1 MAKFFYKMQ
10 NILDIK
16 LKLETQAKN
25 EFAIANAEL
34 AAEEEKLNDLAKRQ
48 ASYEEKLKL
57 LYQNELKINEINE
70 TANAVEVMKYHKNIQ
85 MVNVKNA
92 KRKVEIAR
100 AKLQDAIQE
109 RKTHEKLKENAF
121 EEFMAEVAAGESKE
135 IDELVSYRHGQS
147 SNEV

>member
-25 EFAIANAEL
+25 EFAIANREL
-34 AAEEEKLNDLAKRQ
+34 AEEEDKLNKLMERRTG
-48 ASYEEKLKL
+48 YEMKLKEA
-57 LYQNELKINEINE
+57 YQQTLNIPYITE
-70 TANAVEVMKYHKNIQ
+70 TANAVEIMKYQINMQKI
-85 MVNVKNA
+85 NVMQAEK
-92 KRKVEIAR
+92 KVETAR
-100 AKLQDAIQE
+100 QKLQEAVQE

-121 EEFMAEVAAGESKE
+121 EVFMQEVAAAESKE

-147 SNEV
+147 EE